1 MFALLLCEMLSRDR
15 LTIRSFRLL
24 IFFMS
29 LGLPFLGSSA
39 SVSEAK
45 EKEPRMKSIRGHVT
59 DDQKNPIVGAKVFI
73 KNATKKTTTILVTDE
88 KGLYS
93 IFGLDPKADYEVHA
107 EYEKFTSELRA
118 VSSYL
123 NRYDN
128 VFNFELSGSTGH
140 PLQRNHDAFVRRS
153 IDLVTSDGAK
163 MSGDWYQPS
172 EKAAEKFPA
181 VLLVDGFGEE
191 RNVWHNFIKDY
202 LVKNN
207 FAVLYIDLGRHDAGV
222 TGDNAQLR
230 ADPNRTTGSKDYP
243 LDFEVA
249 VNWLKSQGAV
259 DQNRIAVVGGDVG
272 ADMAFVASG
281 KYELIRSAVVLS
293 GNPKNAQ
300 VLARR
305 VENFQPHSILFI
317 ATQGDNQ
324 GVGFAR
330 QFEKLTGFPVRV
342 QIYENSE
349 ARGSKIL
356 QEIPEASSLIVDW
369 LKNTL

>member
-1 MFALLLCEMLSRDR
+1 MFELPLCKMLSRGR
-15 LTIRSFRLL
+15 LTIRPPWPLF
-24 IFFMS
+24 FFMS
-29 LGLPFLGSSA
+29 VGLFFLVSTSSIN
-39 SVSEAK
+39 EAK

-59 DDQKNPIVGAKVFI
+59 DHQKNPIVGAKVFI
-73 KNATKKTTTILVTDE
+73 KNTTKNTTTILVTDE

-107 EYEKFTSELRA
+107 EYGRFTSELRA

-123 NRYDN
+123 NRYDFA
-128 VFNFELSGSTGH
+128 FNFELGGSTGAAI
-140 PLQRNHDAFVRRS
+140 QRNHDAFVRRNLE
-153 IDLVTSDGAK
+153 LVTSAGVK
-163 MSGDWYQPS
+163 VSGDWYLPS
-172 EKAAEKFPA
+172 EKAAEKLPA
-181 VLLVDGFGEE
+181 VLLVGGFGED
-191 RNVWHNFIKDY
+191 RNIWQDFIKDY
-202 LVKNN
+202 LLKNS
-207 FAVLYIDLGRHDAGV
+207 FAVLYIDLGRHDGGV
-222 TGDNAQLR
+222 AGDNAQLG
-230 ADPNRTTGSKDYP
+230 ADANGMTCSKDYS
-243 LDFEVA
+243 LEVESA
-249 VNWLKSQGAV
+249 VNWLKSQGGV
-259 DQNRIAVVGGDVG
+259 DQNRIAVMGGDVG

-300 VLARR
+300 VLAGR

-324 GVGFAR
+324 GVEFAH

-349 ARGSKIL
+349 ARGSRIL
-356 QEIPEASSLIVDW
+356 EEIPEASSLIVDW